1 MNHKLWRLIVQNMT
15 YINMLFLCACA
26 HVCLCSA
33 LSRVF
38 IQYSYLGP
46 ILHGAGSFGYTS
58 LCSWQ
63 FSCMHTTSPQMKDT
77 HIHIILF
84 LKCLGYLKGRTSLNP
99 PLLSQAHWPL
109 TWNLTW
115 LVGFI
120 SCHYYVLSFFSKSW
134 WFSPC
139 SFYPSTCNSKRPTLC
154 PAITL
159 GIFIDRSKT
168 NWGSEPL
175 IFRHA
180 DSQLNQSIKINTLDH
195 LKPHHFSSNVLLI
208 DKTHLEQE
216 PLYNA

>member
-1 MNHKLWRLIVQNMT
+1 
-15 YINMLFLCACA
+15 
-26 HVCLCSA
+26 
-33 LSRVF
+33 
-38 IQYSYLGP
+38 
-46 ILHGAGSFGYTS
+46 
-58 LCSWQ
+58 
-63 FSCMHTTSPQMKDT
+63 
-77 HIHIILF
+77 
-84 LKCLGYLKGRTSLNP
+84 
-99 PLLSQAHWPL
+99 
-109 TWNLTW
+109 
-115 LVGFI
+115 
-120 SCHYYVLSFFSKSW
+120 
-134 WFSPC
+134 
-139 SFYPSTCNSKRPTLC
+139 LC